1 MKIKIIR
8 LNGEVFMDGWY
19 IKESDSGFYAKMSE
33 GHHAY
38 FKFPWK
44 LFKYKIMEEK

>member
-1 MKIKIIR
+1 MKIEISR
-8 LNGEVFMDGWY
+8 LDGEVFMIGWHM
-19 IKESDSGFYAKMSE
+19 KETDSGFYAKMSE
-33 GHHAY
+33 QSGAY